1 MMFWFFPNTF
11 VERSEQHNNKIY
23 LAYPGTLKPGFR
35 WLDAG
40 TSASIVRHS
49 QNNFLGQSV
58 CANSTMVQLE
68 DMLLLLLSNMMIF

>member
-23 LAYPGTLKPGFR
+23 LAYPVTLKPGFR

-40 TSASIVRHS
+40 TSASVVRRS
-49 QNNFLGQSV
+49 QNS
-58 CANSTMVQLE
+58 
-68 DMLLLLLSNMMIF
+68 